1 MKSPVQSQIK
11 FCLALNSNRLRS
23 AVICDI
29 VKYVNR
35 IRETADPTSYL
46 STLNKRKMSKS
57 EESWEE

>member
-23 AVICDI
+23 VVICDI

-35 IRETADPTSYL
+35 IRGTADPTSYL

-57 EESWEE
+57 EETWEE

>member
-23 AVICDI
+23 AVICEI

-35 IRETADPTSYL
+35 IRETADSTSYL

>member
-29 VKYVNR
+29 VKYINR
-35 IRETADPTSYL
+35 IRETAYPISYL

>member
-35 IRETADPTSYL
+35 IRETADSTSYL
-46 STLNKRKMSKS
+46 SILNKRKMSKS